1 MKKISKF
8 NSIILSLPQKEDE
21 LKNEGNPNNQNDQLN
36 IDNPNNEDNSLNLP
50 FVRLSDTAKAY
61 EIVSPPLCIFGPP
74 TFPDPRYCP

>member
-61 EIVSPPLCIFGPP
+61 EIVSPP
-74 TFPDPRYCP
+74 